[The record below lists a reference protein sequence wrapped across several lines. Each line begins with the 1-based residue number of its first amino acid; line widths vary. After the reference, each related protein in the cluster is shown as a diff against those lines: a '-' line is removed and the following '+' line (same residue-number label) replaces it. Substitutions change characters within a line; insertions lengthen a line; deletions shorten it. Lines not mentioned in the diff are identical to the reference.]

1 MRISAPHTATPAAL
15 FLALALFVPAL
26 SGCGLERATPAPTAP
41 EAPAN
46 ATATQAEA
54 AAETIAAVQAVAA
67 PAFTA
72 ESVTHRLSVLVND
85 TDPASPDFAR
95 LRAELVQAGGQPYSD
110 GPSLPGDLRLA
121 LSRVAGFNPP
131 NMRER
136 WQRHQQALDSA
147 AALYAEHPPVDTDA
161 LNGAK
166 VLRRLG
172 PSLYL
177 VRLQNGDTAFFSTP
191 FSARR
196 LKVGA
201 RLRGIPTL
209 EKPRVKADRAKG
221 DLVEELDEA
230 GRTYVAIT
238 RQEAQR
244 LKAERAPVLA
254 RLKDLEAERARFQR
268 SVDEDLASLDSLTRD
283 VNAII
288 SPRLLGLHG
297 VGLSGVEAYGER
309 PARSARTDR
318 IVRQVK
324 RLSHTYS
331 PVQYYRYTLPVT
343 GRKQLDAVLSGY
355 IEGRKKDVQDLL
367 RTVGI
372 GRGHA
377 RANVD
382 LVAFKSFTASPGLLS
397 VRFEASRDTGGAH
410 PNQGFASFVFDVDRQ
425 SVLGLGDLFRDFPAA
440 LGLLSELAQRRME
453 LVLDGH
459 AFPEGFAPKAE
470 NFAVFVIDG
479 QDLVFSFP
487 PYQMASYAEGPQ
499 SLRVPLAHPRLMP
512 LLSPR
517 LLKLLGAQPVQ

>member
-1 MRISAPHTATPAAL
+1 MRISACVHTRLAAPL
-15 FLALALFVPAL
+15 LALALLVPAL
-26 SGCGLERATPAPTAP
+26 TGCGLERATPTPDAPA
-41 EAPAN
+41 APAN
-46 ATATQAEA
+46 ATAPNSA
-54 AAETIAAVQAVAA
+54 ADAIPAPQPVAA

-72 ESVTHRLSVLVND
+72 ESVAHRLSVLVND
-85 TDPASPDFAR
+85 TDLSSPDFAR
-95 LRAELVQAGGQPYSD
+95 LRAEIVQAGGSQPYS
-110 GPSLPGDLRLA
+110 GGASLPGDLRLA
-121 LSRVAGFNPP
+121 ISRVAGFNPP

-136 WQRHQQALDSA
+136 WQRHQHALDSA

-161 LNGAK
+161 LSGAK

-177 VRLQNGDTAFFSTP
+177 VRLQGGDTAFFSTP

-201 RLRGIPTL
+201 KLRGIPAL
-209 EKPRVKADRAKG
+209 EQPHVKADRAKG

-244 LKAERAPVLA
+244 IKAERAPVLA
-254 RLKDLEAERARFQR
+254 RLKELEAERAHFQR
-268 SVDEDLASLDSLTRD
+268 SVDEDLASLDSLARD

-288 SPRLLGLHG
+288 SPRLLGLSS
-297 VGLSGVEAYGER
+297 VDAYGGFGER
-309 PARSARTDR
+309 TARSAR

-331 PVQYYRYTLPVT
+331 PMQYYRYTLPVT
-343 GRKQLDAVLSGY
+343 SRKQIDAVLSGY
-355 IEGRKKDVQDLL
+355 IEGRKKDMLDLL
-367 RTVGI
+367 HAVGV

-377 RANVD
+377 RANAD

-410 PNQGFASFVFDVDRQ
+410 PNQSFASFVFDVEHQ
-425 SVLGLGDLFRDFPAA
+425 TALGLGNLFRDLPAA

-459 AFPEGFAPKAE
+459 VFPEGFAPKAE
-470 NFAVFVIDG
+470 NFSIFVIDG

-499 SLRVPLAHPRLMP
+499 TLRVPLAHPRLMP

-517 LLKLLGAQPVQ
+517 LLTILGARPVL